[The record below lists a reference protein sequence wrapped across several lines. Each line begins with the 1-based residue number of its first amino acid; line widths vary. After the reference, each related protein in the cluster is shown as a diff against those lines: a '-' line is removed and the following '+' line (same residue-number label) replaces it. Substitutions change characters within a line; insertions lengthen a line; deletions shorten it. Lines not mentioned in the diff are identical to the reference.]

1 MLHDAPHAEA
11 PMDRL
16 ESSSL
21 RDQAL
26 RAIRARIVSGS
37 LRPDQL
43 YVLGAVASQLGVSVT
58 PVREAVLELER
69 EGLVELARNRGFRVR
84 EMTERDLDE
93 IIEVRVM
100 LEVGAVRKIADGG
113 LMTDAPRLR
122 SLAAET
128 EQSARDGDWV
138 GFLDHDRD
146 LHIGILSHLGNERL
160 IQVVRTLRDQSRLYG
175 LEKVAGTERLLES
188 TREHFLLLEAIE
200 QGRPAEAASIMERH
214 LRHARGIW
222 AGRPE

>member
-1 MLHDAPHAEA
+1 MPNEMPNAEA
-11 PMDRL
+11 PMDKL

-37 LRPDQL
+37 LLPNQL
-43 YVLGAVASQLGVSVT
+43 YALGTVATQLGVSVT

-69 EGLVELARNRGFRVR
+69 EGLVQLARNRGFRVR

-93 IIEVRVM
+93 IIELRVM
-100 LEVGAVRKIADGG
+100 LEVCAVRKIAEGR
-113 LMTDAPRLR
+113 LLADAAGLR
-122 SLAAET
+122 SLAAEA
-128 EQSARDGDWV
+128 ERNVLEGDWV
-138 GFLDHDRD
+138 AFLDNDRD

-160 IQVVRTLRDQSRLYG
+160 IQIVRTLRDQGRLYG

-188 TREHFLLLEAIE
+188 TREHDLLLDAIE
-200 QGRPAEAASIMERH
+200 NGRPDEAAAIMERH
-214 LRHARGIW
+214 LSHARGIW